1 MPIRDLFWGCPTCGS
16 LDALRPGEAGE
27 ACRSCDTVYRRGP
40 KALIIART
48 ADGREVSRAANEWL
62 ALLPGECG
70 RGGVEHVTVS
80 AARGFHEVRRD
91 EELLGFFETMGEEA
105 AGTWELHEDD
115 VVIRLIDQEPV
126 FIPLLD
132 LTAIQPTSTSLH
144 LKARGRP
151 LLNVVFRD
159 ASVRLWELRLQHAVQ
174 TAWHRAGKGPIVEF
188 QPLISAR

>member
-1 MPIRDLFWGCPTCGS
+1 MPIRELFWGCPTCGS
-16 LDALRPGEAGE
+16 LEALRAAPDGEG
-27 ACRSCDTVYRRGP
+27 CRSCGTVYRRGP
-40 KALIIART
+40 KASIVARSP
-48 ADGREVSRAANEWL
+48 DGREVSRAASEWL

-70 RGGVEHVTVS
+70 RGGIEHVTVS
-80 AARGFHEVRRD
+80 AAAGFHEVRRGK
-91 EELLGFFETMGEEA
+91 ELLGFFETMGEEA
-105 AGTWELHEDD
+105 AGTWELLDDD
-115 VVIRLIDQEPV
+115 VVIRLIDHEPI

-159 ASVRLWELRLQHAVQ
+159 ASVRLWELRLQQAVQ
-174 TAWHRAGKGPIVEF
+174 SAWERAGRGPIVEF